1 MAFSKD
7 KRNKVKQ
14 VIKESLRNKFRNYK
28 PETNHMPFHYKLLGK
43 DRMALYSFIQSLN
56 TTFGTSIYEPVAI
69 ELASGR
75 FTNAYSQ
82 VKPFNLI
89 SSGAQV
95 KIQEI
100 IDQLTRANEFPDK
113 IKEIEELRAVCQTG
127 KMNEVKLTK
136 IDVWLE
142 TFDGEIFMIDIK
154 TAKPNIAGF
163 QIHKRMLLEWVAAE
177 MARNP
182 EVKINS
188 IVAVPY
194 NPYEPEPYNR
204 WTIRGMLDL
213 EHELLVADELWDFI
227 GGDGAYQEVL
237 DCFEEA
243 GIELRPEIDGY
254 FSKFE
259 ENISHKE

>member
-89 SSGAQV
+89 SASNLL
-95 KIQEI
+95 IS
-100 IDQLTRANEFPDK
+100 LS
-113 IKEIEELRAVCQTG
+113 LR
-127 KMNEVKLTK
+127 
-136 IDVWLE
+136 
-142 TFDGEIFMIDIK
+142 
-154 TAKPNIAGF
+154 
-163 QIHKRMLLEWVAAE
+163 
-177 MARNP
+177 
-182 EVKINS
+182 
-188 IVAVPY
+188 
-194 NPYEPEPYNR
+194 
-204 WTIRGMLDL
+204 
-213 EHELLVADELWDFI
+213 
-227 GGDGAYQEVL
+227 
-237 DCFEEA
+237 
-243 GIELRPEIDGY
+243 
-254 FSKFE
+254 
-259 ENISHKE
+259 